1 MIRTPFTFQTSD
13 GLQINTYRWQPEQND
28 SIKGIVQL
36 AHGMAEHILRYE
48 EFSRFL
54 VSHGFVVYGNDH
66 RGHGQSIS
74 APDDR
79 GFFAEHA
86 GFELAVDDMSRLTSI
101 AKNDYPNVP
110 IFLFGHSM
118 GSFLTR
124 RYMAKYGHKIDGAIL
139 SGTGGDQGIVGS
151 IGLLLAKLEK
161 RRIGARTPSPL
172 MDKLTFG
179 SFNKS
184 VHHPRT
190 KFDFLTRDAEV
201 VDAYIDDPL
210 CGFVCSAGFFVDL
223 IEGIASIHQEEQI
236 KRIPTDLPLFI
247 ISGDQDPVGD
257 YGKAVQKVYEQ
268 YINLGL
274 QHVTMKLYQGA
285 RHEILNEIN
294 KAEVYEDILYW
305 LQHILKGVK

>member
-1 MIRTPFTFQTSD
+1 MIRIPFTFKTSD
-13 GLQINTYRWQPEQND
+13 KQHIQAYRWQPDKDEHA
-28 SIKGIVQL
+28 KGIVQL

-79 GFFAEHA
+79 GFFAEHP

-139 SGTGGDQGIVGS
+139 SGTGG
-151 IGLLLAKLEK
+151 
-161 RRIGARTPSPL
+161 
-172 MDKLTFG
+172 
-179 SFNKS
+179 N
-184 VHHPRT
+184 
-190 KFDFLTRDAEV
+190 
-201 VDAYIDDPL
+201 
-210 CGFVCSAGFFVDL
+210 
-223 IEGIASIHQEEQI
+223 
-236 KRIPTDLPLFI
+236 
-247 ISGDQDPVGD
+247 
-257 YGKAVQKVYEQ
+257 
-268 YINLGL
+268 
-274 QHVTMKLYQGA
+274 
-285 RHEILNEIN
+285 
-294 KAEVYEDILYW
+294 
-305 LQHILKGVK
+305 